1 MKLMMW
7 TFIVVVMLVVL
18 VRARPEGSNSNG
30 NEVAPADQVKEK
42 NEMRQD
48 GLFGNIFKIGKKLL
62 PKVLGLGG
70 HHHDNHD
77 QGSNSN
83 GNEVAPADQVKEKN
97 EMRQDGLFGNIFKIG
112 KKLLPKVLGLGG
124 HHHDNHDQG
133 SNSNGNEVAPADQ
146 VKEKN
151 EMRQDGLFG
160 NLFKM
165 GKKLLPKV
173 LGHAGHDNHDQDY
186 NDGNEKV
193 AKDFFRAKMPTP
205 CKEAVMKC
213 NQRPRPIKTNPFD
226 ILAECCRDYKE
237 ICLHDPKLC
246 GAYLPGL

>member
-1 MKLMMW
+1 MGIPLPAKLREEISSRLIFLSFFLIIQSRLKTLEMKLMMW
-7 TFIVVVMLVVL
+7 TFIMAVMLVVF
-18 VRARPEGSNSNG
+18 VRARPE
-30 NEVAPADQVKEK
+30 
-42 NEMRQD
+42 
-48 GLFGNIFKIGKKLL
+48 
-62 PKVLGLGG
+62 
-70 HHHDNHD
+70 
-77 QGSNSN
+77 
-83 GNEVAPADQVKEKN
+83 
-97 EMRQDGLFGNIFKIG
+97 
-112 KKLLPKVLGLGG
+112 
-124 HHHDNHDQG
+124 G

-213 NQRPRPIKTNPFD
+213 N
-226 ILAECCRDYKE
+226 
-237 ICLHDPKLC
+237 
-246 GAYLPGL
+246 

>member
-30 NEVAPADQVKEK
+30 NEDAPTDQVKEE

-48 GLFGNIFKIGKKLL
+48 GLFSSIFNI
-62 PKVLGLGG
+62 
-70 HHHDNHD
+70 
-77 QGSNSN
+77 
-83 GNEVAPADQVKEKN
+83 
-97 EMRQDGLFGNIFKIG
+97 
-112 KKLLPKVLGLGG
+112 
-124 HHHDNHDQG
+124 
-133 SNSNGNEVAPADQ
+133 
-146 VKEKN
+146 
-151 EMRQDGLFG
+151 
-160 NLFKM
+160 

-173 LGHAGHDNHDQDY
+173 LGHAGHHHDNNDQDY

-193 AKDFFRAKMPTP
+193 AKDFFRAKMPGDVTP

-213 NQRPRPIKTNPFD
+213 NQRRRPIKTNPFD

>member
-7 TFIVVVMLVVL
+7 TFIVVVMLVVF
-18 VRARPEGSNSNG
+18 VRARPE
-30 NEVAPADQVKEK
+30 
-42 NEMRQD
+42 
-48 GLFGNIFKIGKKLL
+48 
-62 PKVLGLGG
+62 
-70 HHHDNHD
+70 
-77 QGSNSN
+77 GSNSN

-193 AKDFFRAKMPTP
+193 AKDFFRAKMPGDVTP

-213 NQRPRPIKTNPFD
+213 NQRRRPIKTNPFD

>member
-30 NEVAPADQVKEK
+30 NEDAPTDQVKE
-42 NEMRQD
+42 RQD
-48 GLFGNIFKIGKKLL
+48 GLFSSIFNI
-62 PKVLGLGG
+62 
-70 HHHDNHD
+70 
-77 QGSNSN
+77 
-83 GNEVAPADQVKEKN
+83 
-97 EMRQDGLFGNIFKIG
+97 
-112 KKLLPKVLGLGG
+112 
-124 HHHDNHDQG
+124 
-133 SNSNGNEVAPADQ
+133 
-146 VKEKN
+146 
-151 EMRQDGLFG
+151 
-160 NLFKM
+160 

-173 LGHAGHDNHDQDY
+173 LGHAGHHHDNNDQDY

-193 AKDFFRAKMPTP
+193 AKDFFRAKMPGDVTP

-213 NQRPRPIKTNPFD
+213 NQRRRPIKTNPFD

>member
-30 NEVAPADQVKEK
+30 NEDAPTDQVKEE

-48 GLFGNIFKIGKKLL
+48 GLFSSIFKIGKKLL
-62 PKVLGLGG
+62 PKVLGHAG

-77 QGSNSN
+77 QDYNDGY
-83 GNEVAPADQVKEKN
+83 DQPE
-97 EMRQDGLFGNIFKIG
+97 
-112 KKLLPKVLGLGG
+112 
-124 HHHDNHDQG
+124 
-133 SNSNGNEVAPADQ
+133 